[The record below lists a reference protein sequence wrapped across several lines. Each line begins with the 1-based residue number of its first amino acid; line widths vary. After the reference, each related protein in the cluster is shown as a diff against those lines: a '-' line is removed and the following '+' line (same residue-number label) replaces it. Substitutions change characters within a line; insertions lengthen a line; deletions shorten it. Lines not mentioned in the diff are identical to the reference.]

1 MSQTFTIHH
10 SQLTTDMTDLI
21 KRLFIA
27 ITPLALLAGCSAQG
41 DNPGR
46 EYAPNMYHSVPYDP
60 FTQVTEWD
68 AGRWA
73 TSIEYPA
80 YEDHER
86 GHAEY
91 HNSNLFNL
99 HRMNMRMPPA
109 NTVRRN
115 AQGWLPYRLPNDS
128 TGLRLADGLRNPLDS
143 AAEVVAAGK
152 ALYEMYCDH
161 CHGAKGEGEGKVAQ
175 GVTVDGQQ
183 KGAYAGVPSY
193 KAEALKNI
201 SEGHIFHVITY
212 GKNLMWP
219 HGSQIA
225 PEDRWKIAKYVK
237 TLQR

>member
-1 MSQTFTIHH
+1 MYKTDSLII
-10 SQLTTDMTDLI
+10 SLALLT
-21 KRLFIA
+21 
-27 ITPLALLAGCSAQG
+27 LLAGCSASG
-41 DNPGR
+41 DNPGV

-60 FTQVTEWD
+60 FTQITDED

-73 TSIEYPA
+73 TSIDYPDMPG
-80 YEDHER
+80 EDE

-91 HNSNLFNL
+91 FNSNLFNPN
-99 HRMNMRMPPA
+99 RMNMRKPPE
-109 NTVRRN
+109 NTVKRN

-128 TGLRLADGLRNPLDS
+128 TGLRMSNRLQNPFQETP
-143 AAEVVAAGK
+143 EVVAAGK

-161 CHGAKGEGEGKVAQ
+161 CHGPKGAGDGKVAQ

-183 KGAYAGVPSY
+183 KGAYAGVPNY
-193 KAEALKNI
+193 KADALINI
-201 SEGHIFHVITY
+201 TEGHIFHVITY

-219 HGSQIA
+219 HGSQIN